1 LNARAGLES
10 AKRGLRAPLLFAALF
25 LAARG
30 SVEASPLLWLSALTA
45 LGGAAWLLR
54 RENASGVTLL
64 GACTLA
70 LALWIAMTNFWAS
83 ASYSAAA
90 PYHAAFLVGGF
101 LVGRTAG
108 ADNARLLLCTVLLFV
123 LGLGVWA
130 LGQRFCCEGPRAQ
143 ALFETPATLSATI
156 NLALLPVLALV
167 GAGRSRAILSMALVV
182 LVAASVAA
190 GSRGGWVSLAAGCV
204 IAAVLAR
211 RAQIRIDWRAAA
223 ALASVSALTVVA
235 AVFLQQSP
243 QAAAASAFDAGSTI
257 SRLDL
262 YRLALEGISASSLLF
277 GNGYLSFYYFLEAV
291 REPIAGYSSSI
302 TYFVHNDYLQALLEL
317 GAPGLAGLV
326 AVAVLPQ
333 AQVWRAVL
341 SLPDHQKPIAVGLAA
356 AAGSMAIHAFV
367 DFPFYVPLCLLLY
380 GGATGMIDSLA
391 PQDVAAR
398 VPGMLI
404 AAGIAF
410 AIWMLATPVVAQAAA
425 AYAHR
430 QWQTARGE
438 SAAYWFEVARRVE
451 SRDWRYHWY
460 AGQFWYAQAL
470 ETRKPEAARL
480 AERAFADGMAAN
492 PREVR
497 NVLGRIS
504 THLRLSALLAAPA
517 DAAALRAWSDRALA
531 LAPRDPAVQ
540 AEAALVRHE
549 LGERTGRR

>member
-1 LNARAGLES
+1 
-10 AKRGLRAPLLFAALF
+10 
-25 LAARG
+25 
-30 SVEASPLLWLSALTA
+30 
-45 LGGAAWLLR
+45 
-54 RENASGVTLL
+54 
-64 GACTLA
+64 
-70 LALWIAMTNFWAS
+70 
-83 ASYSAAA
+83 
-90 PYHAAFLVGGF
+90 
-101 LVGRTAG
+101 
-108 ADNARLLLCTVLLFV
+108 
-123 LGLGVWA
+123 
-130 LGQRFCCEGPRAQ
+130 
-143 ALFETPATLSATI
+143 
-156 NLALLPVLALV
+156 
-167 GAGRSRAILSMALVV
+167 MAL
-182 LVAASVAA
+182 
-190 GSRGGWVSLAAGCV
+190 
-204 IAAVLAR
+204 
-211 RAQIRIDWRAAA
+211 
-223 ALASVSALTVVA
+223 
-235 AVFLQQSP
+235 
-243 QAAAASAFDAGSTI
+243 
-257 SRLDL
+257 
-262 YRLALEGISASSLLF
+262 
-277 GNGYLSFYYFLEAV
+277 
-291 REPIAGYSSSI
+291 
-302 TYFVHNDYLQALLEL
+302 
-317 GAPGLAGLV
+317 
-326 AVAVLPQ
+326 
-333 AQVWRAVL
+333 
-341 SLPDHQKPIAVGLAA
+341 
-356 AAGSMAIHAFV
+356 HAFV